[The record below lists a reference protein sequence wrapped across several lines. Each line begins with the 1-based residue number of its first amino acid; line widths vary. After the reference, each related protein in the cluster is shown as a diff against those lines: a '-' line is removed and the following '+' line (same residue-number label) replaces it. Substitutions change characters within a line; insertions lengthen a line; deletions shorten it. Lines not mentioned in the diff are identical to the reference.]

1 MCCASTLL
9 FCFLVVRV
17 WMSFSFFS
25 GSKPY
30 IMASFTYFWL
40 LLPAIIYLC
49 RKSKTCLLQVSI
61 NPKGS
66 YCMALF
72 TGWCITNHFIS
83 KSESDSNQDML
94 LKKRYDVFLC
104 PMFNHLTGIISVR
117 SILPLFSPWMVKRT
131 FIWRL
136 QFNHPSMLS
145 LVDPC
150 LCQPCTK

>member
-1 MCCASTLL
+1 MCCTSALLL
-9 FCFLVVRV
+9 FCFLEVRV

-40 LLPAIIYLC
+40 LLPAIVYLC

-66 YCMALF
+66 YRMAPF
-72 TGWCITNHFIS
+72 TGRCITNCFIS
-83 KSESDSNQDML
+83 KSESDSDQDML

-117 SILPLFSPWMVKRT
+117 SILPLFSPWMMKRT
-131 FIWRL
+131 FIQRL
-136 QFNHPSMLS
+136 QFNRPSMLS
-145 LVDPC
+145 FSV
-150 LCQPCTK
+150 